1 MAHSGANAIAAGGG
15 GGPVGIAGNRVRGSR
30 GGKVMEFVTTFI
42 DKDGYVMAFRVK
54 ASSEEDAWEIGRD
67 RA

>member
-1 MAHSGANAIAAGGG
+1 
-15 GGPVGIAGNRVRGSR
+15 
-30 GGKVMEFVTTFI
+30 MEFVTTFI